1 MKRSGDDPTTT
12 PDQPTLPAQRESR
25 PVALQDL
32 PGYELGDVIGRGGMG
47 EVVVAFDRDMER
59 EVALKRMR
67 AKPTDDM
74 IKRFRREA
82 KVQARLDHPAIV
94 PVHELGTDAAGNP
107 YFTMKR
113 LVGNNLA
120 EALAKAEPM
129 QRLLRAFVDV
139 CFAIELAHERGIVHR
154 DLKPSNVMLGNYG
167 DVYVIDWGVA
177 RILDNRRTSSMMAAV
192 ADTLAPD
199 HTAAGVVLGTPGYM
213 APEQL
218 KGLDVGPAADVYSL
232 GAILFE
238 ILAGEPL
245 HPHGREA
252 FASTF
257 ARPTDSPA
265 RRRPDR
271 AIAPELDT
279 LTVAALAE
287 EPGERP
293 TARELAERV
302 ENYLD
307 GDRDLEH
314 RRALAMEQLALAR
327 TALADPARHVEAGQA
342 ATRALALD
350 PESAEAA
357 RLVAEMILKPPRE
370 LPKQLVESLDASERE
385 LNMQRSRLA
394 MFAFL
399 SIYTFLPVFMIFQSV
414 KDWFQLTLV
423 FAAATVMAALAWH
436 NGKTGRTPSWVL
448 LLGNFT
454 LSFMFMRLTGTF
466 ILSAALVCG
475 QSLSLASRGQIAHRP
490 WALIMWIVLTL
501 GVPVLLEYFG
511 VIERT
516 WWMSEQGITSRGV
529 VIRTVRDLDVLFL
542 TIGQIALA
550 VVVGVYSLS
559 TTRAREDAQR
569 RAHIQAWHLQ
579 QLIPR
584 GRATSIG

>member
-1 MKRSGDDPTTT
+1 MKPSGDDPDTN
-12 PDQPTLPAQRESR
+12 PDLATEPAQNDSR
-25 PVALQDL
+25 QMTVQDL
-32 PGYELGDVIGRGGMG
+32 PGYELGDVLGRGGMG
-47 EVVVAFDRDMER
+47 EVVVAFDHEMER

-67 AKPTDDM
+67 ARPTEDLV
-74 IKRFRREA
+74 KRFRREA

-113 LVGNNLA
+113 LVGSTLA
-120 EALAKAEPM
+120 DALAKQESM

-139 CFAIELAHERGIVHR
+139 CFAIELAHERGVVHR

-177 RILDNRRTSSMMAAV
+177 RIMSNRRTSTIMAV

-199 HTAAGVVLGTPGYM
+199 ETAAGVVLGTPGYI

-218 KGLDVGPAADVYSL
+218 KGQDVGPAADVFSL

-245 HPHGREA
+245 HPHGKDAIR
-252 FASTF
+252 STLIK
-257 ARPTDSPA
+257 PGDSPI

-271 AIAPELDT
+271 GIAPELDAVC
-279 LTVAALAE
+279 VAALAE
-287 EPGERP
+287 EPEDRLG
-293 TARELAERV
+293 ARELAERV
-302 ENYLD
+302 ESYLD

-314 RRALAMEQLALAR
+314 RRALAKQQIAHARAALE
-327 TALADPARHVEAGQA
+327 DPARSIEAGQA

-357 RLVAEMILKPPRE
+357 QLVAQLILKPPHE
-370 LPKQLVESLDASERE
+370 LTPALVAELEASERDI
-385 LNMQRSRLA
+385 NYQRGRIA

-399 SIYTFLPVFMIFQSV
+399 SLYTFLPVFLIFQSV
-414 KDWFQLTLV
+414 KDWFQLALV
-423 FAAATVMAALAWH
+423 YAAATLMAALQWH
-436 NGKTGRTPSWVL
+436 NARTGRTSTWL
-448 LLGNFT
+448 LLLANFT
-454 LSFMFMRLTGTF
+454 LAFMFMRLTGTF

-475 QSLSLASRGQIAHRP
+475 QALALATRSQIAHRP
-490 WALIMWIVLTL
+490 WMLVIWIIVTL
-501 GVPVLLEYFG
+501 STPVALEYFG

-516 WWMSEQGITSRGV
+516 WWMSDQGITNHGT
-529 VIRTVRDLDVLFL
+529 VIRTVRELDVFFL
-542 TIGQIALA
+542 LLGQIALA
-550 VVVGVYSLS
+550 LVVGLFSLS

-584 GRATSIG
+584 GRASSIG